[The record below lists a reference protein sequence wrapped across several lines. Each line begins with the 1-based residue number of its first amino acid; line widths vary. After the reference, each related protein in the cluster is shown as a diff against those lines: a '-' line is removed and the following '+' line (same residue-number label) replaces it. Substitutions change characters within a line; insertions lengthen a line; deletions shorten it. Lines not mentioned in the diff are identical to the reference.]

1 MTENQLITAMLN
13 HVKEDIVF
21 FIKEFEDEYS
31 QDELEYA
38 MDKLIERMK
47 ADQTKQFLIKLHI
60 DYLKLDRKKDYATF
74 DLSKQNLIL
83 RKITEVIEKENI
95 EVEVIDEIQNIAI
108 SKLELDSYYPT
119 PELDKL
125 QTYRRNNE

>member
-1 MTENQLITAMLN
+1 MTENQLITSMLN

-21 FIKEFEDEYS
+21 FIEEFEDAYS
-31 QDELEYA
+31 QDELEDA
-38 MDKLIERMK
+38 MDKLTARIK

-60 DYLKLDRKKDYATF
+60 DYLKLERKKEYATL

-95 EVEVIDEIQNIAI
+95 EVEVIDEVQNIAM
-108 SKLELDSYYPT
+108 SKIGLDLRYPK